1 MKISLATLKTLMVLI
16 TILFSINSFGQSDT
30 NTNWDNQ
37 IYLGNKITFGEN
49 KWKFATE
56 LQTRLKNDFQQLDNW
71 FIEFTANYLISK
83 HVEIVPDFRA
93 SVKPTKTEI
102 RLGIGLLLKMNTQ
115 TTAFTNQTKSQYD
128 IDNYGNPGTAFRE
141 VLFVNHVINKK
152 MMATLVA
159 GAIYRWWP
167 EWNGFQYIRVGPGLT
182 YTFNEKH
189 RLNMSYFVGVEN
201 NTKQW
206 LWAGIPMIQLV
217 ININSNDNY
226 DYTPANY
233 FDF

>member
-1 MKISLATLKTLMVLI
+1 MKIHYSRIILPILLIVLFG
-16 TILFSINSFGQSDT
+16 TNSYGQTEPDP
-30 NTNWDNQ
+30 NWDNQ
-37 IYLGNKITFGEN
+37 IYLGNKVTFGQN
-49 KWKFATE
+49 KWRFGTE
-56 LQTRLKNDFQQLDNW
+56 LQTRLENDFQQLDNW
-71 FIEFTANYLISK
+71 FLEFTANYLLSE

-102 RLGIGLLLKMNTQ
+102 RLGIGLLLKMNTSN
-115 TTAFTNQTKSQYD
+115 TTFTNQTKLQYD
-128 IDNYGNPGTAFRE
+128 IDNSGDPGVAFRE
-141 VLFVNHVINKK
+141 VVFVNHKINDK

-182 YTFNEKH
+182 YTFDEKH

-217 ININSNDNY
+217 INLNSKDKY

>member
-1 MKISLATLKTLMVLI
+1 MREILLKHIILSLLLTLS
-16 TILFSINSFGQSDT
+16 FSCVSFGQSDID
-30 NTNWDNQ
+30 NNWDNQ
-37 IYLGNKITFGEN
+37 IYLGNKVTFGKD
-49 KWKFATE
+49 KWKFSTE
-56 LQTRLKNDFQQLDNW
+56 LQTRLENDFQQLDNW
-71 FIEFTANYLISK
+71 FIEFTANYLISE
-83 HVEIVPDFRA
+83 HVEIVPDFRT

-115 TTAFTNQTKSQYD
+115 KTTFTNQTKLQYD
-128 IDNYGNPGTAFRE
+128 IDNHGNPGIAFRE
-141 VLFVNHVINKK
+141 VVFVNHKINDKI
-152 MMATLVA
+152 MATLVA

-167 EWNGFQYIRVGPGLT
+167 EWNGFQYIRVGPGIT
-182 YTFNEKH
+182 YTFDEKH

-217 ININSNDNY
+217 ININGKDKYN
-226 DYTPANY
+226 YTPANY